1 MTLYLIAVRQ
11 KLIGYT
17 NNAKTV
23 NDAPVFDEINMMEA
37 IVKLGQAL
45 PMFQLTESL
54 YHV

>member
-1 MTLYLIAVRQ
+1 MTLYLIAARQ

-45 PMFQLTESL
+45 LM
-54 YHV
+54 